1 MKGCWG
7 YRSTHASSNTHTQV
21 TARASASASHAA
33 PALTKAKRARFVRAL
48 LPNPELWTASLRHRT
63 QICQDLDQ
71 AMVVFMLGLR
81 PGKAGIHWGLNPHI
95 HTYPCAPSV

>member
-1 MKGCWG
+1 MIDRLGLSG
-7 YRSTHASSNTHTQV
+7 YRHTHPPTHTQKQV
-21 TARASASASHAA
+21 TARASASHAA

-81 PGKAGIHWGLNPHI
+81 PGEIR
-95 HTYPCAPSV
+95 